1 MKGKRWIC
9 LFLAVFFVGI
19 AGFMAFNYY
28 VDPLDYFAVRKGDET
43 CDANTYTRASKVE
56 YVLKHK
62 DEIEAVTM
70 GGSKSGG
77 LSTQLL
83 TEYTGKK
90 YYNFFYNA
98 GNFSDYLKYIRF
110 LAENTD
116 ISEVTLHLSSFEVNY
131 FTREDTDNPYY
142 QIPAAMTGSKWEE
155 LQENLNYL
163 MTDLKTTWKAFL
175 EGENRNINLLDLTT
189 GEKLWTNAQKK
200 IAGDPEGYAEKYVA
214 TDFEYHLKRLFGQK
228 ASEYTAFDQNIEAL
242 KEIKAVCEEHGITL
256 KVVIG
261 ASFIGERDTYE
272 CYRYY
277 SYLRELV
284 SITDIWDFSDFNE
297 VNMNPYNFY
306 DRKHYTNEVADL
318 IVRTMYGKESRE
330 GFGVYLTEDNID
342 DYLDQRIG
350 DFRKLEEEFEQ
361 TGTVALPGMEDDSFI
376 SAGEAAAS

>member
-1 MKGKRWIC
+1 MKGKRWLC

-28 VDPLDYFAVRKGDET
+28 VDPLDYFAVRKGEET
-43 CDANTYTRASKVE
+43 GDANTYTRASKIE

-62 DEIEAVTM
+62 DEIDAVTM
-70 GGSKSGG
+70 GGSKSGA

-83 TEYTGKK
+83 TEYTGKN

-142 QIPAAMTGSKWEE
+142 QLPAAMTGNKWEE
-155 LQENLNYL
+155 LLENLNYL
-163 MTDLKTTWKAFL
+163 MTDVKTTLEAFR
-175 EGENRNINLLDLTT
+175 EGENRSINLFDLVT

-200 IAGDPEGYAEKYVA
+200 IAKDPEGYAEKYVA
-214 TDFEYHLKRLFGQK
+214 EDYEYHLKRLFLQR
-228 ASEYTAFDQNIEAL
+228 AVENPAFDQNIEAL
-242 KEIKAVCEEHGITL
+242 KEMKAVCDEHDITL
-256 KVVIG
+256 KLVIG
-261 ASFIGERDTYE
+261 ASFMGERDAYE

-277 SYLRELV
+277 SYLREMV
-284 SITDIWDFSDFNE
+284 AITDVWDFSDFND

-306 DRKHYTNEVADL
+306 DRKHYTNAVADL
-318 IVRTMYGKESRE
+318 IVNTMYGKDSWE
-330 GFGVYLTEDNID
+330 GFGIYLTKDNID
-342 DYLDQRIG
+342 AYLDQRIA
-350 DFRKLEEEFEQ
+350 DFRELEEEFEQ
-361 TGTVALPGMEDDSFI
+361 TGTVALQGMEDDSYI
-376 SAGEAAAS
+376 TG